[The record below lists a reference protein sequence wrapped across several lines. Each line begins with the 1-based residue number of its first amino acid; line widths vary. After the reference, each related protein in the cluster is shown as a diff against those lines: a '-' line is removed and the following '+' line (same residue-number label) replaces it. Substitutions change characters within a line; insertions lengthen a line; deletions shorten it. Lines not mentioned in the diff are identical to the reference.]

1 VSPQK
6 PRFYHLITLVG
17 GGNGTGIINV
27 RGIHKR
33 HGGVSFLAVAL
44 SARKMV
50 TPPMPRRKLI

>member
-1 VSPQK
+1 
-6 PRFYHLITLVG
+6 LITLVG

-33 HGGVSFLAVAL
+33 HGGLSFLAVAL